1 MVSPR
6 LCRAMRE
13 GGHPCRAA
21 PLRDGDY
28 CLMHSPEHAEEM
40 AEARR
45 LGGQRRR
52 REVTLIGVYDL
63 DELDSVPHL
72 RRLLT
77 IAATDALSLENSI
90 ARGRLLVSVALGAA
104 KLLEVGG
111 LEERVRAIE
120 ATLQPSVERN
130 RARR

>member
-1 MVSPR
+1 MVSR
-6 LCRAMRE
+6 SCRAIRE
-13 GGHPCRAA
+13 GGGSCRAA

-90 ARGRLLVSVALGAA
+90 ARGRLLVSVALAA
-104 KLLEVGG
+104 ALAAMD
-111 LEERVRAIE
+111 RA
-120 ATLQPSVERN
+120 ARDGRGTAS
-130 RARR
+130 ARRQ